1 MSHGSFQELT
11 RRPGLK
17 VGTYFGEFA
26 GPAVG
31 RMAHAAGCDF
41 VMVDM
46 EHSGFS
52 FETVKAMVRHLHDA
66 GVASLVRPPSKAR
79 HHVSRA
85 CDVGAQGVI
94 PAMVATSEEARR
106 MVDAIKYV
114 PEGRRGAAL
123 GIAHDDYV
131 PGPVPETFAA
141 ANRKTSLVPLIE
153 TVDGIEN
160 ADSIAAVD
168 GVDCLWIGHLDMS
181 CALGVPGQFEH
192 PKFVAASNRV
202 RAAAKAHGK
211 ALGRLVS
218 TVEEGAAL
226 YRAGFDMIIYSGDV
240 WLLSGALSAGVQA
253 LRAKCEND

>member
-1 MSHGSFQELT
+1 MSTPTFQELT

-31 RMAHAAGCDF
+31 RMASAAGCDF

-52 FETVKAMVRHLHDA
+52 FETVKAMVRNLHDA

-79 HHVSRA
+79 HHLARA
-85 CDVGAQGVI
+85 CDVGAQGII
-94 PAMVATSEEARR
+94 PAMVASADEARA
-106 MVDAIKYV
+106 MVDVIKYV
-114 PEGRRGAAL
+114 PEGSRGAAL
-123 GIAHDDYV
+123 GIAHDDYT
-131 PGPVPETFAA
+131 PGPVLEKLAA
-141 ANRKTSLVPLIE
+141 ANRRTSLVPLIE

-160 ADSIAAVD
+160 ADAIAAVD

-181 CALGVPGQFEH
+181 CALGIPGQYEH
-192 PKFVAASNRV
+192 PDFVAASQRV
-202 RAAAKAHGK
+202 RAAAKAHRR

-218 TVEEGAAL
+218 TVEEGTVLYAAG
-226 YRAGFDMIIYSGDV
+226 YDMIIYSGDV
-240 WLLSGALSAGVQA
+240 WLLAGALSDGVQA
-253 LRAKCEND
+253 LRAGCDGA